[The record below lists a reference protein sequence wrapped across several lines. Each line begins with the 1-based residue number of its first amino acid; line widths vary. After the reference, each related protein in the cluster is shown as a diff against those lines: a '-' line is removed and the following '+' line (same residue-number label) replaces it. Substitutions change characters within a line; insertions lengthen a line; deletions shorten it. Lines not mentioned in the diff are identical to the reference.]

1 MMRSPAR
8 GCWRRLTA
16 ARFSKRLLAEIA
28 DFGHNAPSPRG
39 AAATTPRST
48 MATTHVNER
57 RYVTWRLPDRQFS
70 KVHLQ
75 RDPEATVCGKTL
87 PRATGSPQPPI
98 PAAAM
103 CPECAASEA

>member
-1 MMRSPAR
+1 MHYAFGLPLAKIGDLAHNAYPPPRPP
-8 GCWRRLTA
+8 A
-16 ARFSKRLLAEIA
+16 AR
-28 DFGHNAPSPRG
+28 
-39 AAATTPRST
+39 TPRST
-48 MATTHVNER
+48 MVTSINER

-70 KVHLQ
+70 KVHVQ
-75 RDPEATVCGKTL
+75 RDPEMTVCGKTL

>member
-1 MMRSPAR
+1 MCIPLR
-8 GCWRRLTA
+8 GVIYRRN
-16 ARFSKRLLAEIA
+16 A
-28 DFGHNAPSPRG
+28 DSPR
-39 AAATTPRST
+39 SE
-48 MATTHVNER
+48 MATPVNQR

-70 KVHLQ
+70 KVHVQ
-75 RDPEATVCGKTL
+75 ADAEMTVCGKTL

>member
-1 MMRSPAR
+1 MRSHHAALAR
-8 GCWRRLTA
+8 PLLGRVDESGGWRDRPISGIL
-16 ARFSKRLLAEIA
+16 SV
-28 DFGHNAPSPRG
+28 PPRG
-39 AAATTPRST
+39 AAANIPRST
-48 MATTHVNER
+48 MATTVNER

-75 RDPEATVCGKTL
+75 RDPEFTICGKTL

>member
-1 MMRSPAR
+1 MPLHDAVPVEALLPPRAARPLALEADLGHTIRPPAR
-8 GCWRRLTA
+8 G
-16 ARFSKRLLAEIA
+16 I
-28 DFGHNAPSPRG
+28 
-39 AAATTPRST
+39 AATTPRST
-48 MATTHVNER
+48 MATSVNER

-70 KVHLQ
+70 KVHVQ
-75 RDPEATVCGKTL
+75 RDPELTVCGKTL

>member
-1 MMRSPAR
+1 
-8 GCWRRLTA
+8 
-16 ARFSKRLLAEIA
+16 
-28 DFGHNAPSPRG
+28 
-39 AAATTPRST
+39 
-48 MATTHVNER
+48 MATHVNNR

-75 RDPEATVCGKTL
+75 RDAEATICGKTL
-87 PRATGSPQPPI
+87 PRATGAPEPPI

>member
-1 MMRSPAR
+1 MTLPNR
-8 GCWRRLTA
+8 GTA
-16 ARFSKRLLAEIA
+16 GI
-28 DFGHNAPSPRG
+28 
-39 AAATTPRST
+39 PRSE
-48 MATTHVNER
+48 MATQVNER

-75 RDPEATVCGKTL
+75 RDAEMTICGKTL

-103 CPECAASEA
+103 CPECAASEG

>member
-1 MMRSPAR
+1 MASPR
-8 GCWRRLTA
+8 HRPLV
-16 ARFSKRLLAEIA
+16 LEA
-28 DFGHNAPSPRG
+28 DFGHNTRPRREPRG
-39 AAATTPRST
+39 SPAPRIEMTT
-48 MATTHVNER
+48 TTTNDR

-75 RDPEATVCGKTL
+75 RDPEQTICGRTL

-103 CPECAASEA
+103 CQECAASEA

>member
-1 MMRSPAR
+1 M
-8 GCWRRLTA
+8 TTT
-16 ARFSKRLLAEIA
+16 
-28 DFGHNAPSPRG
+28 
-39 AAATTPRST
+39 ATT
-48 MATTHVNER
+48 ANDR

-75 RDPEATVCGKTL
+75 RDPEQTICGRTL

-98 PAAAM
+98 PAVAM